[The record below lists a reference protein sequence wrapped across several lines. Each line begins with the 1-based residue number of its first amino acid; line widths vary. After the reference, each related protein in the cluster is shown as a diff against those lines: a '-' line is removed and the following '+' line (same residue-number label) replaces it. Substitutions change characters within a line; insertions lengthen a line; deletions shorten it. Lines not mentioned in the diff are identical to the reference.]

1 MSSGNAI
8 KVRREGGTA
17 SGCWGGSERQQSGEP
32 QSFHSAGHLLKAQQ
46 GPGGISLA
54 VCRKSY
60 RWPEKG
66 EEAEEEGGREE
77 LWQPDSRAA
86 RGVADEMEMENLS
99 VYHGPIGKAE
109 GERRL
114 SQDGRDG
121 SYLLRNSDSVPGVY
135 CLCVL

>member
-1 MSSGNAI
+1 M
-8 KVRREGGTA
+8 
-17 SGCWGGSERQQSGEP
+17 
-32 QSFHSAGHLLKAQQ
+32 KAQQ
-46 GPGGISLA
+46 GPGGISFVESLTGGP
-54 VCRKSY
+54 RKGKKQKKK
-60 RWPEKG
+60 EG
-66 EEAEEEGGREE
+66 EREE
-77 LWQPDSRAA
+77 RWQPDSRAA

>member
-1 MSSGNAI
+1 MLGR
-8 KVRREGGTA
+8 KRKTTLRRTLEFSLCRTPVEGTTRT
-17 SGCWGGSERQQSGEP
+17 WRD
-32 QSFHSAGHLLKAQQ
+32 FL
-46 GPGGISLA
+46 
-54 VCRKSY
+54 CRKSY
-60 RWPEKG
+60 RWPEEG
-66 EEAEEEGGREE
+66 EEAEEERGREE
-77 LWQPDSRAA
+77 RWQPDSRAA

-99 VYHGPIGKAE
+99 VYHGPIGKTE